1 MYGALLAVAGRI
13 FSYIFGTAAIKWAVL
28 ALLGFGVSLLI
39 TVLLDLLPAWFSAD
53 SLTGATSVFTPE
65 IWFFLDYFMVSEGIG
80 LALSAYCIRFLI
92 RRIPVIG

>member
-13 FSYIFGTAAIKWAVL
+13 LSWLFGTSVIKWAVL
-28 ALLGFGVSLLI
+28 AILGFGVSLLI

-53 SLTGATSVFTPE
+53 ALTGATSAFTPQ
-65 IWFFLDYFMVSEGIG
+65 IWYFLDYFLVSEGIG
-80 LALSAYCIRFLI
+80 LVLSAYCIRFLI

>member
-1 MYGALLAVAGRI
+1 MYGALLAIVGRI
-13 FSYIFGTAAIKWAVL
+13 ISWVFGSAAIKWAFL

-39 TVLLDLLPAWFSAD
+39 TVMLDLLPAWFSAD

-65 IWFFLDYFMVSEGIG
+65 IWYFLDYFMVSEGIG
-80 LALSAYCIRFLI
+80 LVLSAYCIRFLI